1 MKWELWS
8 NEDKTNHSFFE
19 VILEVYEQQME
30 ELKRDTN
37 EKFHFVWSTEAET
50 YNEAMQKYYDF
61 MGFGKYKPF
70 DDE

>member
-1 MKWELWS
+1 MKWELWA
-8 NEDKTNHSFFE
+8 NEDKTIHSFFE
-19 VILEVYEQQME
+19 VKAESYELQLKELEANGEFN
-30 ELKRDTN
+30 LIWT
-37 EKFHFVWSTEAET
+37 TEAKT

>member
-1 MKWELWS
+1 MVESYEIQLKELEA
-8 NEDKTNHSFFE
+8 NG
-19 VILEVYEQQME
+19 
-30 ELKRDTN
+30 
-37 EKFHFVWSTEAET
+37 KFDLIWTTEAET

>member
-8 NEDKTNHSFFE
+8 NEDKTIHSFFE
-19 VILEVYEQQME
+19 VSPESYELQLKELEANGEFN
-30 ELKRDTN
+30 LI
-37 EKFHFVWSTEAET
+37 WATEAET